1 MHPDQSEWNE
11 AIFSWFFGDHV
22 KGRAVFLS
30 ADEAS
35 LTAISEAN
43 GWAADS
49 AVKSLQQ
56 SLRVYLEQARPFE
69 HWVQVADRWRRNGS
83 TAPPP
88 FVHLLALTVLSVTE
102 RRDADA
108 PGGYYKPL
116 FDTLGLKDTPGR
128 REDYRWHVPALW
140 RQLGTWLEEHNG
152 RYGLPTARPGSH
164 GTEYLGY
171 SRSQAVVRGA
181 DRSAFIDFF
190 EQVGYKPGEQVSR
203 EILMARFERWA
214 SPSSVSERI
223 RHALRDPDSRD
234 SRETIADTLLHDLA
248 TWNGE
253 TRDDEF
259 RSVLRVV
266 PRLNA
271 TRRSLTAVLLVPSVF
286 EGLHDGETEYA
297 AAGES
302 RVFLNRAISLEPN
315 SHRETF
321 VVAGRRLQVRHSKV
335 HVFEEDP
342 ILGGYTSVDRM
353 TQGRSAWLAVA
364 SSARTSLRF
373 LQDQGL
379 TGQSWPSLPDWSIFR
394 DVRLDWDR
402 SASMPEEL
410 QSVAPPLGLRA
421 ELRGGL
427 PMGSGRYRPGG
438 APDLLVPACPIE
450 LDIWLNGSLLTTVGP
465 DQSLTLRLA
474 EQAVH
479 DGEYEISVGDQS
491 LRFEIDATMNEADED
506 RYIVNV
512 LIPDPPTLIKTCRAS
527 EAGIDAKD
535 RVACGAQ
542 LSPHPLGGVDSWSW
556 QPATDGWVIFGEG
569 GEVEVLPPD
578 PPWLARIGQSTCHMS
593 LDDLTTGVTFR
604 VRWVGRVMSN
614 RVHIQRLGSTPIS
627 EVDGEQAA
635 FFGGRTVRVDSAHA
649 GAWSNFA
656 ASKLVNQSPFAPAQ
670 IRPTVADSGKPN
682 TTRTAL
688 DHILQWCSDRFS
700 GSIAYFADTFSWVE
714 GGSSDRTHA
723 FRALRALNRLAHVEV
738 DWDRQT
744 WAITPTTLVAPQNAG
759 GVAFVAGRQVTGF
772 RSTIEDLIEQHN
784 LDAVLVEAKQPI
796 EGSQAVF
803 LRCGSRTSLLEL
815 GRCAG
820 IPVITHAS
828 AAFSEIL
835 PSIDRM
841 VKTGRIPGGFERRK
855 IGIGPDGPT
864 ATPVWDDSW
873 DGSYEHDTFGPKVYS
888 ICVEEWDGDNK
899 YLVDRSTALWFALR
913 QRRSLPIQYDSRQLT
928 LAVPTKYGLP
938 LLHERSLILATGLLP
953 SVVRLDDEWH
963 YVYSNI
969 SGQLFDKLKETLT

>member
-556 QPATDGWVIFGEG
+556 QPATDGWVVLGEQG
-569 GEVEVLPPD
+569 DLKVLPPD

-670 IRPTVADSGKPN
+670 IRPTVADSGQPN
-682 TTRTAL
+682 TTRTAP

-700 GSIAYFADTFSWVE
+700 GSIASFADTFSWVE

-723 FRALRALNRLAHVEV
+723 FRALRALNWLAHVEV

-841 VKTGRIPGGFERRK
+841 VKTGRIPGGFERRR
-855 IGIGPDGPT
+855 IGIGLDGPT